1 MALDES
7 RDGDEI
13 FNQNGLTFMIEK
25 ALLED
30 VKPIKV
36 DFVETPRGA
45 GYSIELQPSE
55 SGRLRQLRRQLRLI
69 GAALDR
75 IRERGA
81 FGSPFFMLTIP
92 PPQ

>member
-25 ALLED
+25 ELLED

-36 DFVETPRGA
+36 DFVETPRGS
-45 GYSIELQPSE
+45 GYAIESNLKKAD
-55 SGRLRQLRRQLRLI
+55 GC
-69 GAALDR
+69 
-75 IRERGA
+75 
-81 FGSPFFMLTIP
+81 GSCGGSCD
-92 PPQ
+92 

>member
-36 DFVETPRGA
+36 DFVETPRGS
-45 GYSIELQPSE
+45 GYAIQSNLQKADGCGGCGGE
-55 SGRLRQLRRQLRLI
+55 CG
-69 GAALDR
+69 
-75 IRERGA
+75 
-81 FGSPFFMLTIP
+81 
-92 PPQ
+92 

>member
-7 RDGDEI
+7 RDDDEI

-25 ALLED
+25 KLLEE

-45 GYSIELQPSE
+45 GYAIQSNLQKADGCGGCGGE
-55 SGRLRQLRRQLRLI
+55 CG
-69 GAALDR
+69 
-75 IRERGA
+75 
-81 FGSPFFMLTIP
+81 
-92 PPQ
+92 

>member
-25 ALLED
+25 ALLEE

-45 GYSIELQPSE
+45 GYSIVSNLQKADGCGGCGGE
-55 SGRLRQLRRQLRLI
+55 CG
-69 GAALDR
+69 
-75 IRERGA
+75 
-81 FGSPFFMLTIP
+81 
-92 PPQ
+92 

>member
-7 RDGDEI
+7 RDGDEV

-25 ALLED
+25 ELLEE

-45 GYSIELQPSE
+45 GYAITSSLK
-55 SGRLRQLRRQLRLI
+55 
-69 GAALDR
+69 
-75 IRERGA
+75 REDCG
-81 FGSPFFMLTIP
+81 GGCCG
-92 PPQ
+92 

>member
-25 ALLED
+25 ELLEE

-45 GYSIELQPSE
+45 GYAIQSNLQKADGCGGCGGE
-55 SGRLRQLRRQLRLI
+55 CG
-69 GAALDR
+69 
-75 IRERGA
+75 
-81 FGSPFFMLTIP
+81 
-92 PPQ
+92 

>member
-30 VKPIKV
+30 VKPVKI

-45 GYSIELQPSE
+45 GYAITSSLQKAE
-55 SGRLRQLRRQLRLI
+55 GC
-69 GAALDR
+69 GGCGG
-75 IRERGA
+75 ECG
-81 FGSPFFMLTIP
+81 
-92 PPQ
+92 

>member
-13 FNQNGLTFMIEK
+13 FNMNGLTFMIEK
-25 ALLED
+25 ELLEE

-45 GYSIELQPSE
+45 GYSIVSNLKKEDGCGGC
-55 SGRLRQLRRQLRLI
+55 SGSC
-69 GAALDR
+69 D
-75 IRERGA
+75 
-81 FGSPFFMLTIP
+81 
-92 PPQ
+92 